1 MAVGSAL
8 SPGSRT
14 VGPNPITDPV
24 PSSARAAGRLTRRST
39 ALAVLCI
46 AVLIV
51 NLDNTILNV
60 ALPTLVL
67 QLHAGTEELQWIVDA
82 YALVFGGVMLT
93 CGSLADCIGR
103 RRLFV
108 VGLA

>member
-1 MAVGSAL
+1 MP
-8 SPGSRT
+8 SPVRPPGH
-14 VGPNPITDPV
+14 V
-24 PSSARAAGRLTRRST
+24 TRRST

-82 YALVFGGVMLT
+82 YALAFGGVMLT
-93 CGSLADCIGR
+93 CGSLADHLGR

-108 VGLA
+108 IGLAVFGAGSLGAACATESTL